1 MRAPSTKTEIRKEQ
15 IAQAAL
21 DLIARYGFHRLN
33 VAAVAREV
41 GVVPAA
47 LYRHYQGVDEVLEA
61 VLDLAA
67 DRLLANVSAVREAT
81 LEPLERLHL
90 LLQRH
95 VQLVRSGGPIP
106 RVVFSEEMFAHCH
119 ERRERMHQVHQ
130 RYLAAVAELIR
141 EGQKAGCI
149 RADLEAG
156 TLAVMFLGLVQ
167 PADTLWRASDSA
179 FDLTSHTETAW
190 GLFSSMLIARSLG
203 AGQTKPG
210 TPILA
215 PPPRESP
222 KRARVPRYQRFEE
235 VSTANAT
242 SGAR

>member
-67 DRLLANVSAVREAT
+67 DRLVANVSAVREAT
-81 LEPLERLHL
+81 QEPLERLHL

-167 PADTLWRASDSA
+167 PAATLWRASDST
-179 FDLTSHTETAW
+179 FDLDNHTETAW
-190 GLFSSMLIARSLG
+190 RLFTAMLSTSQLAEPQPRPGASL
-203 AGQTKPG
+203 
-210 TPILA
+210 
-215 PPPRESP
+215 PPREPARRP
-222 KRARVPRYQRFEE
+222 KVSRDSRYTEASSARA
-235 VSTANAT
+235 ALNA
-242 SGAR
+242 R